1 MNVVLFIAVGVL
13 GFAFAAVIYQAAPR
27 RFDNRIFAA
36 LGFMNSVI
44 SAYAA
49 VLVRTGYRMSEP
61 FPLRSCGAIVIV
73 IAVLSVEFGYSFP
86 LNRPMPA
93 RLRALLWGYAAACTA
108 LYVHPGTFTWFGNV
122 INLAFFLPAF
132 LIMMFCLVRNVR
144 SLPGERGAGW
154 LVVGAVGFRWL
165 LGLFTFNVA
174 RYISPSVFE
183 ATVTVELSAGA
194 LGCYA
199 VIGVALLRSQLFSV
213 RGVAADMVVVTGL
226 VLSILFITAGAVEV
240 ALTIGAGPYV
250 TRALLVVTALVPAGA
265 LLLASRARE
274 RIEAS
279 IGRGFDR
286 RRGMRREIINTAP
299 REAEALLAYVLK
311 GLRHMTGGDVRFAA
325 AEALPAP
332 LAQKLASAP
341 EPHLLRASAA
351 DLPGDLV
358 VAVRG
363 RGTLHGALVLEGGE
377 IDRDVL
383 LAALTLADNLALTL
397 ENRRLFGELEES
409 RRLAA
414 LGQFAAAIAHD
425 IRTPL
430 TSIQL
435 NVQML
440 RRKAQLPP
448 DDMEHFDIALAELRR
463 LEADVSQLLDFAK
476 PVRLHAQPL
485 DLREVIDDATRRMEP
500 IYEEKRLHLRA
511 EHGDVPPVLGDG
523 ERLRQV
529 LTNLLD
535 NAAQASAA
543 GEVVIRT
550 RAADG
555 GRVALEVADPG
566 EGIPPDDLG
575 RIFEPFYTT
584 RADGTGLGLA
594 TCAKLVRAH
603 GGEIHVRSAPGEGAT
618 FTVLLPTA

>member
-1 MNVVLFIAVGVL
+1 MNAVLVCAVAVV
-13 GFAFAAVIYQAAPR
+13 GFAFAAVVYRAAPR
-27 RFDNRIFAA
+27 RFDNRVFAA
-36 LGFMNSVI
+36 LGFMNAVMA
-44 SAYAA
+44 AYAT
-49 VLVRTGYRMSEP
+49 VLVLTGYRMSEP
-61 FPLRSCGAIVIV
+61 FPLRTCGTLVV
-73 IAVLSVEFGYSFP
+73 PIAVLSVEFGYSFP
-86 LNRPMPA
+86 LNRPLRG
-93 RLRALLWGYAAACTA
+93 RLRALLWGYAAACAA
-108 LYVHPGTFTWFGNV
+108 LYFHPATYPWFGNV
-122 INLAFFLPAF
+122 ISWAFFLPAF
-132 LIMMFCLVRNVR
+132 LVMMICLARNVR
-144 SLPGERGAGW
+144 GLQGERGAGW
-154 LVVGAVGFRWL
+154 LVVAALGVRWL

-174 RYISPSVFE
+174 RYVSSSVFD
-183 ATVTVELSAGA
+183 AAVTFEMSAGS
-194 LGCYA
+194 LICYA
-199 VIGVALLRSQLFSV
+199 VIGYAFLKSQLFSV
-213 RGVAADMVVVTGL
+213 RGVAADMVVFTGL
-226 VLSILFITAGAVEV
+226 VLSILFLAAGAVEV
-240 ALTIGAGPYV
+240 VLTLGAGAVV
-250 TRALLVVTALVPAGA
+250 TRALLVVAALVPAGA
-265 LLLASRARE
+265 LLLADRARE

-286 RRGMRREIINTAP
+286 RRGMRRDIIKTAP
-299 REAEALLAYVLK
+299 RETEALLGYVIKSL
-311 GLRHMTGGDVRFAA
+311 GHMTGGSVRFASAESLPAGLA
-325 AEALPAP
+325 AE
-332 LAQKLASAP
+332 LAAAP
-341 EPHLLRASAA
+341 EPYLLRAARA

-363 RGTLHGALVLEGGE
+363 RGTLHGALVLAGGE

-430 TSIQL
+430 TSVQL

-440 RRKAQLPP
+440 RRKAQLSP

-485 DLREVIDDATRRMEP
+485 DLREVIDEAARRMEP
-500 IYEEKRLHLRA
+500 IYEEKRLQLRA

-543 GEVVIRT
+543 GEIVIRT
-550 RAADG
+550 RTADG

-566 EGIPPDDLG
+566 EGIPPDELA

-584 RADGTGLGLA
+584 RPDGTGLGLA

-618 FTVLLPTA
+618 FTVLLPAA